1 MARKPPSLRSR
12 VRQVPNPSGV
22 NGFTPPG
29 VEVPYGDAQQN
40 AAVQKSAP
48 LAGQAETAHATNA
61 PRRSQRQAVRGDAES
76 DHVAAPEMPGSPGR
90 IAPAAE
96 VAMFW
101 QQIALNPDASPLVK
115 SIAQEAAGG
124 NQTVSP
130 PQPG

>member
-1 MARKPPSLRSR
+1 M
-12 VRQVPNPSGV
+12 RQVPNPSGV

-61 PRRSQRQAVRGDAES
+61 PRRSQRQAVRGAEPE
-76 DHVAAPEMPGSPGR
+76 HVAAPEMPGAPAQ
-90 IAPAAE
+90 IAPQAE

-101 QQIALNPDASPLVK
+101 QQIALEPGASPLVK
-115 SIAQEAAGG
+115 QIAQEAAGG

-130 PQPG
+130 SQPG